1 MPEIKHTFQAG
12 RMNKDLD
19 ERILPNGEYRDAMN
33 IDLANSENGSVGA
46 AQNILGNFQR
56 SFINISGATCVGSIA
71 DTENEKIYFFIN
83 GTSVDAIAE
92 YDQVRNQIKPVL
104 VDTNG
109 VLDFS
114 TTHHITGVNIIDGLL
129 FFTDNLNEPKVINID
144 KFKGDGSTYG
154 SINFT
159 THTTLLPVNPYNISG
174 TGLASMAYN
183 FTEEDITVIKK
194 GPINALTFDA
204 RDTKRVGI
212 LGVPGIIKT
221 IVAANFYHTANAAPL
236 AVGEIVVVLQ
246 ADILGNRPH
255 LVVGDTVTLK
265 LEDSDDEVLDVDKDI
280 RCEVVNSYQ
289 QIPVT
294 VTTLQ
299 LKILNIPD
307 EVPNAKVNWV
317 LTLDQEEAM
326 FIDKFVRFSYR
337 YKYKDGEYS
346 TFAPFTK
353 TVFVPKLY
361 DFDPRKGYNLGME
374 NDLRYL
380 KLSGF
385 RPTDIPKQVDEV
397 DILYK
402 EDGVNNVY
410 VVDTVKVNDSFW
422 TTNEY
427 EIETEL
433 IYKTVESNQLLR
445 PWDNVPRKA
454 KAQELAANR
463 IIYGNYLQ
471 NFNVGDLQPRFN
483 VELNGSPSIE
493 DEPGESIKSQRTY
506 QLGVVYRDEYGRE
519 TPVFTHKDGGKFI
532 SKSNAINYNKFIVKN
547 LHTAPSGFTHF
558 KFFIKEPSNEYY
570 NVTIDRY
577 YDAEDGNVWISL
589 PSSERNKIQDDTYLI
604 LKKAHTSS
612 EFVEDQAK
620 YRVLSISNEAPLYIR
635 EEQEIIG
642 TASLDELKQDNM
654 ANRVPFIDGSKFQV
668 SKEALLDNSNFTK
681 EETLQNAGLQM
692 RFLSSNGGS
701 NYYKVKSFKK
711 GSGDIYEIEIKE
723 FFGVDIGILFS
734 GSSDNLAY
742 DASKSDNNM
751 VSDDSLRLELSKTE
765 SKNKPEFTGRFFIKL
780 LRDPTLEKY
789 ILSKKPDPTYRVSTS
804 ATMQRKTSQLDG
816 SAWRDYQP
824 HKQGYV
830 TEEIVDQSGA
840 GNPTGVGYRTYRYGN
855 KNIWWGG
862 GEEAHYKGRNKNK
875 PDGIKEGNI
884 FITFAHLWNYDEW
897 HSTITGD
904 RDNNGA
910 RKKFSDDIR
919 KIGTKFRFRQD
930 PNAVVYEVKD
940 SLVVAVRNYSSR
952 SSRDSWPSNKR
963 TVFVIKLDKPITGF
977 TENAYAQGWGNE
989 YIDPPI
995 NPFHIDILIPEDD
1008 GSFTT
1013 SNPAVFETEPK
1024 ENIDVDIY
1032 YEASNAIPIA
1042 NHGNSHDLVYYNCY
1056 SFGNGVESNRIRD
1069 DFNATTIAKGVKA
1082 SAVLAEQYKE
1092 ERKKAGLIYSG
1103 IYNSPSSINRTNQFI
1118 QAEKI
1123 TKELNPE
1130 YGSIQKLHTRNTD
1143 LIVCC
1148 EDKILRVLAN
1158 KDALFNAD
1166 GNANLTSTNN
1176 VLGQTTP
1183 FVGEYGISQNPESFA
1198 ASGFRA
1204 YFSDKARG
1212 VILRLSRDG
1221 LTPISSKGMVDF
1233 FRDRLAESDI
1243 VLGSYDVTKNL
1254 YNITFKCD
1262 PNFSKRDGVE
1272 DTISFSEQVNG
1283 WTSRKSFI
1291 PESGVS
1297 LNNIYY
1303 TFKDGQIY
1311 SHDNPVRNT
1320 FYNSFTNSSITLLLN
1335 DFPGTIKSFKTI
1347 NYEGT
1352 QGRILSDAT
1361 DTDGLISA
1369 NHPNATN
1376 GWYVNSITTNL
1387 QSGRIPQFIDKEG
1400 KWFNYIVGEKVS
1412 SALNLNTKDFNVQGI
1427 GFSSEITGDVTPAQ
1441 VTITI
1446 TENND

>member
-83 GTSVDAIAE
+83 GSSVDAIAE

-174 TGLASMAYN
+174 SGLASMAYN

-212 LGVPGIIKT
+212 LGVPGITKT
-221 IVAANFYHTANAAPL
+221 IVAANFYDTSNAAPL
-236 AVGEIVVVLQ
+236 AVGEIVVIVQ
-246 ADILGNRPH
+246 AKILGNRPH

-265 LEDSDDEVLDVDKDI
+265 PEDSDDEVLDVDKDI

-307 EVPNAKVNWV
+307 EVPNSEVNWV

-402 EDGVNNVY
+402 EDGANNVY

-483 VELNGSPSIE
+483 VELNGSPSTE

-532 SKSNAINYNKFIVKN
+532 SKSNAVNYNKFIVKN

-570 NVTIDRY
+570 NVAIDRY

-604 LKKAHTSS
+604 LKKAHTSN
-612 EFVEDQAK
+612 EFVEELAK
-620 YRVLSISNEAPLYIR
+620 YRVLSISNEAPLYIK

-642 TASLDELKQDNM
+642 TASLDELKNDNM

-668 SKEALLDNSNFTK
+668 SKEALLDDSNFTK

-692 RFLSSNGGS
+692 RLLSSNGGS
-701 NYYKVKSFKK
+701 NYYKIKSFKK

-723 FFGVDIGILFS
+723 FFGSDIGILFS

-751 VSDDSLRLELSKTE
+751 VSDDSLRLELSITE

-780 LRDPTLEKY
+780 LRDPALEKY
-789 ILSKKPDPTYRVSTS
+789 ILSKKPDVTYRVSTS
-804 ATMQRKTSQLDG
+804 ATMQRKTSGLDG
-816 SAWRDYQP
+816 SGWRDYQP

-930 PNAVVYEVKD
+930 TNGVVYEVKD

-963 TVFVIKLDKPITGF
+963 TVFVLKLDKPVTGF

-989 YIDPPI
+989 HIDPPI

-1042 NHGNSHDLVYYNCY
+1042 DHGNSHDLVYYNCY

-1183 FVGEYGISQNPESFA
+1183 FVGEYGISQDPESFA

-1233 FRDRLAESDI
+1233 FRDRLAESDTI
-1243 VLGSYDVTKNL
+1243 LGSYDVTKNL

-1262 PNFSKRDGVE
+1262 PNFSKRAGVE
-1272 DTISFSEQVNG
+1272 DTISFSEQVGG

-1352 QGRILSDAT
+1352 QGRILSDTT

-1376 GWYVNSITTNL
+1376 GWYVDSITTNL
-1387 QSGRIPQFIDKEG
+1387 QSGSIPQFIDKEG
-1400 KWFNYIVGEKVS
+1400 KWFNYIVGQQAGDV
-1412 SALNLNTKDFNVQGI
+1412 LNLNTKDFNVQGI
-1427 GFSSEITGDVTPAQ
+1427 GFSSQITGDVTPAQ